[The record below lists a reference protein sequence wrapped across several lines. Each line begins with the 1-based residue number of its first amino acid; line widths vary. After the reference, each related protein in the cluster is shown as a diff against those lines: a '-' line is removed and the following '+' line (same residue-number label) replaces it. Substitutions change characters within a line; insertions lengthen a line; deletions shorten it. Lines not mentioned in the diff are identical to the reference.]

1 MGVIVNK
8 ENNENN
14 ELSRR
19 INADLRAK
27 VVAEKESEKEPD
39 YVNDSEYIKDFKKT
53 SKFGWVWIILIA
65 LAIVSLIFIFN
76 FQVYRLEIS
85 DIIYIL

>member
-8 ENNENN
+8 ENDKNN
-14 ELSRR
+14 ELSQR
-19 INADLRAK
+19 INADLRARA
-27 VVAEKESEKEPD
+27 VVEKEDKKEPD
-39 YVNDSEYIKDFKKT
+39 FINDSEYVKDFQKT

-76 FQVYRLEIS
+76 F
-85 DIIYIL
+85 

>member
-8 ENNENN
+8 ENDKNN
-14 ELSRR
+14 ELTRR
-19 INADLRAK
+19 ISADLRAK
-27 VVAEKESEKEPD
+27 AATEKEEKKEPD
-39 YVNDSEYIKDFKKT
+39 FINDSEYIKDFQKT

-76 FQVYRLEIS
+76 F
-85 DIIYIL
+85 

>member
-8 ENNENN
+8 ENDKNN

-27 VVAEKESEKEPD
+27 AIAEKEKEKDVDLIE
-39 YVNDSEYIKDFKKT
+39 DSEYVRDFKKT
-53 SKFGWVWIILIA
+53 DRFGWVWIILIT
-65 LAIVSLIFIFN
+65 LAIVSLVFIFN
-76 FQVYRLEIS
+76 F
-85 DIIYIL
+85 